1 MEHVFEWVQN
11 YGYAALY
18 LLLMLGIVGLPIP
31 DETLLVFCGYLISQ
45 GTLKA
50 APTLLTAVAGSA
62 TGITLS
68 YFIGRTVGLGA
79 VHKFGRYIHID
90 EQRLA
95 AANRWFDRIGYWAL
109 MGGYFI
115 AGVRHLTALS
125 AGTSKLS
132 YRLFALFAYS
142 GALLWASL
150 FLTLGYF
157 FGEKW
162 QAIAE
167 KMHQY
172 ILWISAV
179 VLLAVA
185 VYVVIRWRKSRTA
198 RPANAPSAA
207 AE

>member
-1 MEHVFEWVQN
+1 MEHVFEWVQT

-18 LLLMLGIVGLPIP
+18 MLLMLGIVGLPIP
-31 DETLLVFCGYLISQ
+31 DETLLVFCGYLISK

-50 APTLLTAVAGSA
+50 APTLLTALAGSA

-68 YFIGRTVGLGA
+68 YIIGRTLGLGV
-79 VHKFGRYIHID
+79 VHKYGKYIHVT
-90 EQRLA
+90 EERLDYVHK
-95 AANRWFDRIGYWAL
+95 WFDRIGHWAL
-109 MGGYFI
+109 MGGYFV
-115 AGVRHLTALS
+115 AGVRHLTAIT

-132 YRLFALFAYS
+132 YRSFALFAYS

-162 QAIAE
+162 QMIAE
-167 KMHQY
+167 TMHEY
-172 ILWISAV
+172 LLWISIA

-185 VYVVIRWRKSRTA
+185 VYLLIRWQKSRITKT
-198 RPANAPSAA
+198 S
-207 AE
+207 